1 MKMFVPLTTL
11 ERYPDY
17 LNYLRDLDYGETDT
31 ISSGAIASAL
41 GLGEVLV
48 RKDLAFT
55 ESVGKPRVGYVIKE
69 LIAALQGALRCD
81 VEKNAVIV
89 GAGGLGRALLAYG
102 GFDKYGINMV
112 AGFDCDPEKQYDVCG
127 KRVYPTE
134 KLADVIAEYGAKL
147 AIICVPSQAAQSVC
161 DNLVAA
167 GITGILTFAPVVLKV
182 KESITV
188 RQVDLAANL
197 AILAS
202 MTE

>member
-1 MKMFVPLTTL
+1 MNTRVPLTTL

-17 LNYLRDLDYGETDT
+17 LNYLRDLNCGEDDK
-31 ISSGAIASAL
+31 ISSGAIAAAL

-55 ESVGKPRVGYVIKE
+55 DCVGKPRVGYITRE
-69 LIAALQGALRCD
+69 LIAALENALRCD
-81 VEKNAVIV
+81 EEKDAVIV

-102 GFDKYGINMV
+102 GFNKYGINV
-112 AGFDCDPEKQYDVCG
+112 AAAFDSDPEKQSEVG
-127 KRVYPTE
+127 EKPVYPVE
-134 KLADVIAEYGAKL
+134 KMAEVIGRLGVKL
-147 AIICVPSQAAQSVC
+147 AIICVPASAAQSVC

-182 KESITV
+182 ESGITV

-202 MTE
+202 TMA

>member
-1 MKMFVPLTTL
+1 METKVPLTTL

-17 LNYLRDLDYGETDT
+17 LNYLRDLNCGENDT

-55 ESVGKPRVGYVIKE
+55 ESVGKPRVGYVIKD
-69 LIAALQGALRCD
+69 LIAALEGELRCG
-81 VEKNAVIV
+81 VEKDAVIV

-102 GFDKYGINMV
+102 GFGKYGINMV
-112 AGFDCDPEKQYDVCG
+112 AAFDSDPEKQSEAGG
-127 KRVYPTE
+127 KPVYAVQKMAE
-134 KLADVIAEYGAKL
+134 VIAERGIKL
-147 AIICVPSQAAQSVC
+147 AIICVPASAAQAVC
-161 DNLVAA
+161 DELVAC

-182 KESITV
+182 EKEITV

-202 MTE
+202 MNA

>member
-1 MKMFVPLTTL
+1 MERKVPLTTL

-17 LNYLRDLDYGETDT
+17 LNYLRDLNCEDGDT
-31 ISSGAIASAL
+31 ISSGAIAVAL

-55 ESVGKPRVGYVIKE
+55 ESVGKPRVGYVVRE
-69 LIAALQGALRCD
+69 LIAALEGALRCD
-81 VEKNAVIV
+81 VDKTAVIV

-102 GFDKYGINMV
+102 GFNKYGINI
-112 AGFDCDPEKQYDVCG
+112 AAAFDSDPEKQGETGG
-127 KRVYPTE
+127 KPVYPTE
-134 KLADVIAEYGAKL
+134 KMAEVIGELGVKL
-147 AIICVPSQAAQSVC
+147 AIICVPASAAQTVC
-161 DNLVAA
+161 DGLVKA

-182 KESITV
+182 DKGVTV

-202 MTE
+202 TM